1 VRECAARLF
10 FASERLRGAVLN
22 VRSVDVIFVKEHIV
36 ELPLIDHFSASA
48 AFVEVPFFRFA
59 QLTKISGVH
68 NY

>member
-1 VRECAARLF
+1 
-10 FASERLRGAVLN
+10 
-22 VRSVDVIFVKEHIV
+22 VDVIFVKEHIV

>member
-1 VRECAARLF
+1 
-10 FASERLRGAVLN
+10 
-22 VRSVDVIFVKEHIV
+22 VDVIFVE
-36 ELPLIDHFSASA
+36 ENLAQLPHIDHFSASA